1 MFYEELVNKNN
12 TSEENISLI
21 EQRDIITEQLDFIID
36 ILNESYF
43 DDLKIKKKD
52 LLDPNKVKAIIRKIE
67 KENITQEK
75 KDILLNFLY
84 AILMAMVAV
93 VPGYTIALLGVVA
106 NSGIVAC
113 LGELIMLTSATL
125 VPLLTMDRFQNL
137 ISKTKKAI
145 KKVQKQLKKENDPQL
160 RSAYLDQLKA
170 LEWSL
175 NEFQKADYKRKKD
188 ISDKTRYN
196 YSY

>member
-1 MFYEELVNKNN
+1 M
-12 TSEENISLI
+12 I
-21 EQRDIITEQLDFIID
+21 
-36 ILNESYF
+36 
-43 DDLKIKKKD
+43 
-52 LLDPNKVKAIIRKIE
+52 
-67 KENITQEK
+67 
-75 KDILLNFLY
+75 
-84 AILMAMVAV
+84 
-93 VPGYTIALLGVVA
+93 
-106 NSGIVAC
+106 
-113 LGELIMLTSATL
+113 GELIMITSAAL

-188 ISDKTRYN
+188 IADKTRYN

>member
-1 MFYEELVNKNN
+1 MFYEELVNENN

-21 EQRDIITEQLDFIID
+21 EQSDIITEQLDFIID